1 MEYNSEEIR
10 QFLKMY
16 REIYK
21 LGLDENATNLYISKS
36 MEELKTMLNM
46 VKGFPDDFYSG
57 EKILEGDVKKSIS
70 LLETAIGYHEKN
82 LEVSKGKS
90 SIDIGK
96 NIERQRSEGS
106 ILKH

>member
-36 MEELKTMLNM
+36 MEELQTKLNM
-46 VKGFPDDFYSG
+46 IKGFPDDFYSDG
-57 EKILEGDVKKSIS
+57 DVLEGDIKKCIS
-70 LLETAIGYHEKN
+70 LLEKAIEYHEKY
-82 LEVSKGKS
+82 LEASKGKS
-90 SIDIGK
+90 VGDST
-96 NIERQRSEGS
+96 
-106 ILKH
+106 LKH